1 MLLLLDKEAIQSKK
15 DSFSRIGIKTPNY
28 DYRGIWEETKK
39 EPIWLHIGGGNLFRA
54 FHSVLQQH
62 LIEKQKT
69 KKGIIVVSTM
79 DDGLI
84 EKIYHPYDNL
94 SLNVVMKSNGTLD
107 MEVIASVAESIAA
120 YSNNYSWQRLI
131 EIFTTS
137 SLQFITLSITE
148 KGYEL
153 RDIKGN
159 LQPTIIKELEQG
171 LYQPKHTMVML
182 TSLLNERYKAGK
194 IPLALVSTD
203 NFSHNGDKLKDAILT
218 VAAYWQKRGVVDKGF
233 IEYLTDQTKIAF
245 PWTMIDKITP
255 LPSVAVKEKLS
266 DLGYGSTE
274 LIKIRENAP
283 TIAPFVNTEES
294 EYLVMEDCFPNGRPS
309 LEEVGV
315 FFTNR
320 DTVDQIERMK
330 VCTCL
335 NPLHTALA
343 IFGCLLGYTSIA
355 DEMKD
360 NDLKSLV
367 EKIGYEEGMKVVT
380 DPGIIHP
387 MQFIKEVI
395 EVRFPNPNNPDT
407 PQRIA
412 ADTSQKLAIRFGE
425 TIKLYVKR
433 DDLDVEDLHFIP
445 LTIAAWCRYL
455 MGINDGGKE
464 MSLSPDPLLEELQ
477 KQIKKIK
484 FGSPGSVGN
493 YLQPILSNERIFG
506 SNLYEIGLG
515 KKVELFFKHFIEG
528 LGAVRKTLHNQINLK
543 V

>member
-294 EYLVMEDCFPNGRPS
+294 EYLVM
-309 LEEVGV
+309 
-315 FFTNR
+315 
-320 DTVDQIERMK
+320 
-330 VCTCL
+330 
-335 NPLHTALA
+335 
-343 IFGCLLGYTSIA
+343 
-355 DEMKD
+355 
-360 NDLKSLV
+360 
-367 EKIGYEEGMKVVT
+367 
-380 DPGIIHP
+380 
-387 MQFIKEVI
+387 
-395 EVRFPNPNNPDT
+395 
-407 PQRIA
+407 
-412 ADTSQKLAIRFGE
+412 
-425 TIKLYVKR
+425 
-433 DDLDVEDLHFIP
+433 
-445 LTIAAWCRYL
+445 
-455 MGINDGGKE
+455 
-464 MSLSPDPLLEELQ
+464 
-477 KQIKKIK
+477 
-484 FGSPGSVGN
+484 
-493 YLQPILSNERIFG
+493 
-506 SNLYEIGLG
+506 
-515 KKVELFFKHFIEG
+515 
-528 LGAVRKTLHNQINLK
+528 
-543 V
+543 

>member
-1 MLLLLDKEAIQSKK
+1 M
-15 DSFSRIGIKTPNY
+15 
-28 DYRGIWEETKK
+28 
-39 EPIWLHIGGGNLFRA
+39 
-54 FHSVLQQH
+54 
-62 LIEKQKT
+62 
-69 KKGIIVVSTM
+69 
-79 DDGLI
+79 
-84 EKIYHPYDNL
+84 
-94 SLNVVMKSNGTLD
+94 
-107 MEVIASVAESIAA
+107 
-120 YSNNYSWQRLI
+120 
-131 EIFTTS
+131 
-137 SLQFITLSITE
+137 
-148 KGYEL
+148 
-153 RDIKGN
+153 
-159 LQPTIIKELEQG
+159 
-171 LYQPKHTMVML
+171 
-182 TSLLNERYKAGK
+182 
-194 IPLALVSTD
+194 
-203 NFSHNGDKLKDAILT
+203 
-218 VAAYWQKRGVVDKGF
+218 
-233 IEYLTDQTKIAF
+233 
-245 PWTMIDKITP
+245 
-255 LPSVAVKEKLS
+255 
-266 DLGYGSTE
+266 
-274 LIKIRENAP
+274 
-283 TIAPFVNTEES
+283 
-294 EYLVMEDCFPNGRPS
+294 
-309 LEEVGV
+309 
-315 FFTNR
+315 
-320 DTVDQIERMK
+320 DQIERMK